1 MFSSAFHPASIVAG
15 VIRPRL
21 LVLVAVL
28 LLTAGCVRQAEP
40 APAEVR
46 TTLPPWSAPRD
57 AISYIE
63 AAGLEPLPLDITE
76 NQRTLTMSINVD
88 GDPVEIPAF
97 VGIDRVRALQAA
109 VHTHDTSGTVWLE
122 GKGSEQ
128 ITLADFFAVW
138 GVRFDDRC
146 LGAACG
152 TITVEVDGSPVED
165 PAAVVLAEVG
175 DLEVAATTT

>member
-1 MFSSAFHPASIVAG
+1 MFGS
-15 VIRPRL
+15 RL
-21 LVLVAVL
+21 LLVVIAL
-28 LLTAGCVRQAEP
+28 LLLCAGCVRQAEP

-46 TTLPPWSAPRD
+46 STPPPWSAPRD

-63 AAGLEPLPLDITE
+63 AAGLEPLPLDISD
-76 NQRTLTMSINVD
+76 NQQTLTMSITID
-88 GDPVEIPAF
+88 GESVEIPAF

-122 GKGSEQ
+122 GKGSERV
-128 ITLADFFAVW
+128 TLADFFAVW

-152 TITVEVDGSPVED
+152 TVTVDVDGQ
-165 PAAVVLAEVG
+165 PAEAGSAVVLAEARDVT
-175 DLEVAATTT
+175 VAVTTD